1 MLKASG
7 LWASGWGVA
16 VRALFLGGSSP
27 RRSGASGSPRGFPTS
42 PSDARD
48 PSHSPPDDTPSR
60 PGPHGAP
67 GLPPSPQGTAVV
79 ALHFALR
86 KFIRG
91 FDKSPLFSKGCRRG
105 DVLVRRSIA
114 STQTCGEQKRQ
125 RQRTRGGVCKR
136 PFGGGWLVGGA
147 YLQQHSS
154 EPCRPQHGMDGS
166 VGVVDGRVAGIDSK
180 RKMTIQEFQG
190 VLAGVPCQL
199 YGEDCMLSR
208 KSLRVFHA
216 VTRLTILPIVLSAR
230 LLGVLQHLDHTRKNR
245 QAWQAA

>member
-91 FDKSPLFSKGCRRG
+91 FDKGPLFSKGCRRG

-114 STQTCGEQKRQ
+114 STQTCGEQKRE
-125 RQRTRGGVCKR
+125 RQRTREGECARDRLGVDGWWVGHIYSSTHQN
-136 PFGGGWLVGGA
+136 PAAPSMAWMGPWVWWMDGWLG
-147 YLQQHSS
+147 
-154 EPCRPQHGMDGS
+154 
-166 VGVVDGRVAGIDSK
+166 
-180 RKMTIQEFQG
+180 
-190 VLAGVPCQL
+190 
-199 YGEDCMLSR
+199 
-208 KSLRVFHA
+208 
-216 VTRLTILPIVLSAR
+216 
-230 LLGVLQHLDHTRKNR
+230 
-245 QAWQAA
+245 